1 MISFND
7 LLEECPQNID
17 YGVYNRA
24 LMKSANIADLE
35 GRTTEAKYYRYKIHN
50 EEVLNMFTY
59 LIEIK
64 DKQTDEVIQSKEF
77 TEDITFKQTLSGVQ
91 WEERFYNRSQLLF
104 IQRVKEENDPTV
116 ISEMEVFLQ
125 NFNLDTVNIKIF
137 IKDSNK
143 NNHLIKE
150 YNSPLSKIE
159 LILTGIEDIKYPLRY
174 ILTLGE

>member
-1 MISFND
+1 M
-7 LLEECPQNID
+7 
-17 YGVYNRA
+17 
-24 LMKSANIADLE
+24 
-35 GRTTEAKYYRYKIHN
+35 
-50 EEVLNMFTY
+50 
-59 LIEIK
+59 
-64 DKQTDEVIQSKEF
+64 
-77 TEDITFKQTLSGVQ
+77 
-91 WEERFYNRSQLLF
+91 
-104 IQRVKEENDPTV
+104 VKEENDPTV